1 MDKLKKALTGI
12 KINYD
17 MMKEKD
23 YEDTVYN
30 EEDLEFIVD
39 ILSFD

>member
-1 MDKLKKALTGI
+1 MDKLKKTLKSI

-17 MMKEKD
+17 ALKEEVD
-23 YEDTVYN
+23 EDTLYD
-30 EEDLEFIVD
+30 EEDLDFIVD